1 MKYFTKEVRIGIAAI
16 MALCVLIYGINYLK
30 GIHLFKPSSYFYVK
44 FQNINGLTKSSP
56 VYADGFR
63 VGIVRELYYDY
74 DRPGNVVAEIDVE
87 PDLRIPKGSSAELA
101 AEMLGGVRMN
111 LLLANNPREKY
122 QAGDTIPG
130 GLNSGMM
137 GEVGELVPQ
146 LKQMVPKL
154 DSIMA
159 SLNTLLADPAIPAT
173 LHNIENLT
181 ANLSAT
187 SGQLQTL
194 MAHDIPQLTGKLN
207 TIGDNFVTISGNL
220 KEIDYA
226 AAMQKVD
233 STTISGNL
241 KEIDYAAAMQ
251 KVDSTLAN
259 VKMITDKLGRKDNTV
274 GLLLNDPTLYNNLNA
289 TTANAASLLEDLR
302 LHPKRYVHFSLFGKK
317 DK

>member
-1 MKYFTKEVRIGIAAI
+1 MKFFTKEVRIGIAAI
-16 MALCVLIYGINYLK
+16 IALCVLIYGINYLK
-30 GIHLFKPSSYFYVK
+30 GIHLFKPTSYFYVK
-44 FQNINGLTKSSP
+44 FQNVNGLTKSSP

-63 VGIVRELYYDY
+63 VGIVRELYYNY
-74 DRPGNVVAEIDVE
+74 EHPGNVVAEIDVE

-122 QAGDTIPG
+122 QTGDTIPG
-130 GLNSGMM
+130 GLNSGML
-137 GEVGELVPQ
+137 GQVSDLVPH
-146 LKQMVPKL
+146 LERMLPKL
-154 DSIMA
+154 DSIMS
-159 SLNTLLADPAIPAT
+159 SLNTLLADPSIPTT

-187 SGQLQTL
+187 SGQLQRL
-194 MAHDIPQLTGKLN
+194 MTNDIPQLTGKLN
-207 TIGDNFVTISGNL
+207 TIGDNFITISGNL
-220 KEIDYA
+220 KEI
-226 AAMQKVD
+226 
-233 STTISGNL
+233 N
-241 KEIDYAAAMQ
+241 YAAAMQ

-259 VKMITDKLGRKDNTV
+259 VKMITDKLGRKDNTI
-274 GLLLNDPTLYNNLNA
+274 GLLLNDPSLYNNLNA

>member
-87 PDLRIPKGSSAELA
+87 PDLCIPKGSSAELA

-146 LKQMVPKL
+146 LKQMLPKL

-233 STTISGNL
+233 ST
-241 KEIDYAAAMQ
+241 
-251 KVDSTLAN
+251 LAN